1 MSNCDLVTKHKTR
14 KIYETVT
21 LEVGYTI
28 QTGNVITG
36 DWWRNIAKV
45 SILGRSC
52 ITLGDT
58 GVFPDS
64 HKSGVIVK

>member
-36 DWWRNIAKV
+36 DWWTNLPKV
-45 SILGRSC
+45 SILGVVS
-52 ITLGDT
+52 LWGDCQDIPADQ
-58 GVFPDS
+58 GS
-64 HKSGVIVK
+64 